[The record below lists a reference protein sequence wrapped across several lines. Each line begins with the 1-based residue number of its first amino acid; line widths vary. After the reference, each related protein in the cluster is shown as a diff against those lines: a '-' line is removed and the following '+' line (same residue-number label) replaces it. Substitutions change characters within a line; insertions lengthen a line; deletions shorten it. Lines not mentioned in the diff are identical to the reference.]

1 VFRLAETVRQTD
13 RVTAPSRIDEM
24 LATAR
29 DGLRRVGPGEAAA
42 LAGDG
47 GILVDIRPAA
57 QRARD
62 GEIPGAAIIERNVL
76 EWRLDPTSP
85 ARLSA
90 VDESY
95 YHRPLVIV
103 CDEGYASSFAAASL
117 QALGLLGATDLAGGF
132 QAWAAAG
139 LPVIVSQP
147 FPPGGGSTP

>member
-1 VFRLAETVRQTD
+1 MRQTD
-13 RVTAPSRIDEM
+13 RVTAPSRIDEL

-29 DGLRRVGPGEAAA
+29 GGLRRVGPEEAAA

-85 ARLSA
+85 ARLSG

-95 YHRPLVIV
+95 YSRPLVIF

-117 QALGLLGATDLAGGF
+117 QALGLVGATDHAGGF

-139 LPVIVSQP
+139 LPVGLIASQP
-147 FPPGGGSTP
+147 SPSGGGSKS